1 MDHLCVIHP
10 FLLGL
15 NQSAN
20 GLLATFERPF
30 LADSPRSGTPHK
42 RGFFVPGMTGSGRSS
57 PLPATPATRIQ
68 QDNERQVTDRK
79 SPFNAG

>member
-30 LADSPRSGTPHK
+30 LAESTHS
-42 RGFFVPGMTGSGRSS
+42 
-57 PLPATPATRIQ
+57 ATKIGLDDP
-68 QDNERQVTDRK
+68 
-79 SPFNAG
+79 NAYFRPIPVF

>member
-1 MDHLCVIHP
+1 MDHLCVVHP

-30 LADSPRSGTPHK
+30 LAVPYRMPPHQ
-42 RGFFVPGMTGSGRSS
+42 VVALLS
-57 PLPATPATRIQ
+57 
-68 QDNERQVTDRK
+68 RQTVSFGPNSDY
-79 SPFNAG
+79 